1 VTDVTRDEVCV
12 VAVAECF
19 RDAGE
24 IFVSP
29 MGMAPALGARIAKA
43 TFSPDI
49 VLSDGV
55 SVLVQ
60 NVVPLGKSDVVPVV
74 EGWMNFRNVFD
85 TLWWG
90 KRHVMMGATQIDAYG
105 NQNIACIGPFA
116 KPKSQLL
123 GVRGA
128 PGNTINHPTSYFI
141 GNHNTKVFVP
151 KVDVVS
157 GVGYDRAAKLPEASR
172 RFHCIHRV
180 VSNLGVFDFE
190 TPEKRM
196 RIRSVHPGVTVAQ
209 IVENT
214 GFELVI
220 PSDVPET
227 RLPTDEEREWIRRL
241 DPAGLAKKEIA
252 A

>member
-1 VTDVTRDEVCV
+1 MTDVTRDEVCA

-29 MGMAPALGARIAKA
+29 MGMIPALGARIAKA

-49 VLSDGV
+49 VLTDGV
-55 SVLVQ
+55 SMIVS
-60 NVVPLGKSDVVPVV
+60 NIVPLGKTDVQPVY

-90 KRHVMMGATQIDAYG
+90 KRHVMMGATQIDAHG
-105 NQNIACIGPFA
+105 NQNIACIGPFE

-128 PGNTINHPTSYFI
+128 PGNTINHPTSYWI
-141 GNHNTKVFVP
+141 GNHGPKVFVP

-157 GVGYDRAAKLPEASR
+157 GVGYDRVAQLPEPSR
-172 RFHCIHRV
+172 RYHCIHRV
-180 VSNLGVFDFE
+180 VSNLAVFDFE
-190 TPEKRM
+190 SEDKRM
-196 RIRSVHPGVTVAQ
+196 RLRSVHPGVTVAQ
-209 IVENT
+209 VVENT

-220 PSDVPET
+220 PADVPTT
-227 RLPTDEEREWIRRL
+227 RLPTDEERRLIREL
-241 DPAGLAKKEIA
+241 DPHGLAKKEVA
-252 A
+252 V